1 MVVLVVVLSVVV
13 PTADH
18 LAAVPIVADSVVAL
32 AEAVRS
38 AEARMVAVLTVVD
51 TPAEAAEW
59 VDTDNSENKFPDFSI
74 RHPLNIA
81 H

>member
-1 MVVLVVVLSVVV
+1 MVLSVVV

-32 AEAVRS
+32 AEAV
-38 AEARMVAVLTVVD
+38 LTVVD
-51 TPAEAAEW
+51 TAAEAAEW

>member
-1 MVVLVVVLSVVV
+1 MVLSVVV

-32 AEAVRS
+32 AEA
-38 AEARMVAVLTVVD
+38 RMVAVLTVVD
-51 TPAEAAEW
+51 TAAEAAEW

>member
-1 MVVLVVVLSVVV
+1 MVLVVVLSVVV

-32 AEAVRS
+32 AEAV
-38 AEARMVAVLTVVD
+38 LTVVD
-51 TPAEAAEW
+51 TAAEAAEW